1 MFMAEALPERAKLRL
16 LCVGVSNMMMTYRS
30 HLRVVSTAISR
41 QPGLASRLSRKC
53 LANRSYLTGFS
64 MLSGLLL
71 MGDRMKNLLGL
82 LTGASILAACD
93 QGLPPVEIEATLETD
108 SVAGT
113 GDAADDPAVW
123 VSAIPADSL
132 IFGTDKDNGVY
143 VYTMDGAE
151 HAYLPEGRL
160 NNVDVRYGFDLG
172 DRRVDIA
179 AASDRSNGGIAFFFI
194 DPISR
199 EVSYVGAVA
208 QPDVVEPYG
217 FCLYRSPVDQSLYA
231 FLSDKDLGIFVQ
243 YAIDWDGISV
253 TTEEVRRVRLG
264 TIAEGCVAD
273 DRTGQLYMNEENV
286 GVWTMGAEPTDPAE
300 PQQIAH
306 TDGREVTADAEGAA
320 LLPRGE
326 AGGWLVVSSQGDNTY
341 AVYDLDSRAFVTR
354 LQIADAAIDGVTH
367 TDGLDISAAN
377 LGPDF
382 PAGVLVV
389 QDDEND
395 TGGQNFKFVDLRA
408 VIAAIEA
415 ANSAD

>member
-1 MFMAEALPERAKLRL
+1 MRH
-16 LCVGVSNMMMTYRS
+16 V
-30 HLRVVSTAISR
+30 
-41 QPGLASRLSRKC
+41 
-53 LANRSYLTGFS
+53 
-64 MLSGLLL
+64 
-71 MGDRMKNLLGL
+71 LGL
-82 LTGASILAACD
+82 LAAASVVAACS
-93 QGLPPVEIEATLETD
+93 QGLPPVEIEAVVETA

-123 VSAIPADSL
+123 VAENPADSL

-143 VYTMDGAE
+143 VYTMTGAE

-172 DRRVDIA
+172 DRVVDLA

-194 DPISR
+194 DPASR
-199 EVSYVGAVA
+199 EVTYVGAVTVA
-208 QPDVVEPYG
+208 GVTEPYG

-231 FLSDKDLGIFVQ
+231 FLSDKEPGTFVQ
-243 YAIDWDGISV
+243 YALGWDGTVV
-253 TTEEVRRVRLG
+253 TTQEVRRVTLG

-300 PQQIAH
+300 PQPIAV
-306 TDGREVTADAEGAA
+306 TDGREIAADAEGAA
-320 LLPRGE
+320 LLPQGE
-326 AGGWLVVSSQGDNTY
+326 RGGWLVVSSQGDNTY
-341 AVYDLDSRAFVTR
+341 AVYDLESHAFVTR
-354 LQIADAAIDGVTH
+354 LQIVDAVIDGATH
-367 TDGLDISAAN
+367 TDGLDISAAD
-377 LGPDF
+377 LGPEF

-395 TGGQNFKFVDLRA
+395 TGGQNFKFVDLRS

-415 ANSAD
+415 STPSE